1 MKPAPFEYFAPDTF
15 PEALTLLAE
24 HGDDAKILAGGQSLV
39 PMMNFRLVRPKV
51 LIDINRIDSLAY
63 IRESD
68 GRLHIGAMTRHR
80 DVERSP
86 LVERFNG
93 LLFDSIRYIGHGAIR
108 ARGTV
113 GGSIVHADPTAE
125 LPLMLAVLDGGVRVA
140 GRDGTRT
147 IAWHDLFLTYFTTS
161 MQGDEICE
169 EVIMPVLPTTAG
181 WGFEEFTHRFGDFA
195 IIGVAAVLET
205 NATGRCS
212 RARVAVA
219 GAGATP
225 VRLGEAEQFL
235 AGQPLTDPVFREAAR
250 LVSAGINPESDLHAS
265 DSFRRHLAGTLAVR
279 ALKRAA
285 ARAARPEMEKQ

>member
-1 MKPAPFEYFAPDTF
+1 MKPAPFEYFAPETI
-15 PEALTLLAE
+15 PEALSLLAE

-51 LIDINRIDSLAY
+51 LIDINGINTLGY
-63 IRESD
+63 IRERD

-86 LVERFNG
+86 VVERLNG
-93 LLFDSIRYIGHGAIR
+93 LLFDSIRFIGHGAIR

-125 LPLMLAVLDGGVRVA
+125 LPLMLATLDGEVRVA
-140 GRDGTRT
+140 GPGGART
-147 IAWHDLFLTYFTTS
+147 IAWDELFLTYFTTS
-161 MQGDEICE
+161 IQGDEICE
-169 EVIMPVLPTTAG
+169 EVIMPALQKGAG

-205 NATGRCS
+205 DGTERCT
-212 RARVAVA
+212 RARLAVA

-225 VRLGEAEQFL
+225 VRIREAEQFL
-235 AGQPLTDPVFREAAR
+235 AGQPLTDPVFTEAGR
-250 LVSAGINPESDLHAS
+250 LISAVIQPESDLHAS
-265 DSFRRHLAGTLAVR
+265 DAFRRHLAGTLAKR
-279 ALKRAA
+279 ALRRAA
-285 ARAARPEMEKQ
+285 ARVSGPGQEKQ